1 MVVVAWLV
9 WIIFVFFASQLAV
22 IEVVAF
28 LPVSLEDTLTMT
40 IVEAAVYLL
49 MLVLA
54 VGGPWL
60 IRKSIKLPK
69 LRELF
74 AITRRIKGSDVL
86 RGVGGTLVYYL
97 IMLAVMLPLTLLL
110 PDIMG
115 QDQPLGFTPTGNSWW
130 QLCLI
135 FTALVV
141 VAPVAEELVMRGLLF
156 GRIRA
161 RLPFW
166 PTAIIISAVFAAAH
180 LQVNVAIDTFILSMV
195 MCYVREKTG
204 VIYPTILMHVVKN
217 SLAFTLL
224 FLTF

>member
-1 MVVVAWLV
+1 MVVVAWLA
-9 WIIFVFFASQLAV
+9 WIFFVFFASQFAV
-22 IEVVAF
+22 LGIAEV
-28 LPVSLEDTLTMT
+28 LPISLEDTLTMT
-40 IVEAAVYLL
+40 VVEAAVYLL

-60 IRKSIKLPK
+60 IRKSIRLPK
-69 LRELF
+69 LRKLF
-74 AITRRIKGSDVL
+74 AVARRIKGSDIL
-86 RGVGGTLVYYL
+86 RGVGYALIYYL
-97 IMLAVMLPLTLLL
+97 ILVAVMLPLTFLL
-110 PDIMG
+110 PDIMN
-115 QDQPLGFTPTGNSWW
+115 QEQALGFEQIGNSWW

-135 FTALVV
+135 FIALVI

-166 PTAIIISAVFAAAH
+166 PTAIIISLTFAIAH

-195 MCYVREKTG
+195 MCYVREKSGT
-204 VIYPTILMHVVKN
+204 IYPTILMHIIKN
-217 SLAFTLL
+217 GLAFGLL